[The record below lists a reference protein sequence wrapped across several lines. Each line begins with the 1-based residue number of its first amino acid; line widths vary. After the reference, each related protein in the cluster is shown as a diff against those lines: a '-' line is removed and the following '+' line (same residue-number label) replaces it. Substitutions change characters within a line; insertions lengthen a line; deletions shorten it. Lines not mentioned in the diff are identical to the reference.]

1 LKKTVAIQAQIAKQE
16 EKKEKAKQLAEAQAQ
31 EEEDRRNA
39 VELDPT
45 EKAEL
50 YRQVSKITFVRPSSD
65 QIKNI
70 EQKKT
75 AVGRAEDY
83 AARLAGSMYRSREAM
98 EGQRD

>member
-1 LKKTVAIQAQIAKQE
+1 MAIQTQIAKQE

-39 VELDPT
+39 VELSPT

-50 YRQVSKITFVRPSSD
+50 YRQVSKVTFVRPSSD
-65 QIKNI
+65 PIKNI

-75 AVGRAEDY
+75 AVNRAEEY
-83 AARLAGSMYRSREAM
+83 AARLRGRMYRSREM
-98 EGQRD
+98 LQRRAE